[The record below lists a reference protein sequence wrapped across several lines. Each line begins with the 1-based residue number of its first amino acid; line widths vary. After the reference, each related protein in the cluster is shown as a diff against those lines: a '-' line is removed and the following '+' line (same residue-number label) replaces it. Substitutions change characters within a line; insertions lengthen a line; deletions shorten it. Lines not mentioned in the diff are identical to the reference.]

1 MMTNDKEQR
10 MNLDGRRWAGRLL
23 AAAVLAGGAMLP
35 AQAATPVPSGKWSFV
50 FKDKRGQEDRPVRVY
65 TYRPRQCD
73 STCPILFVLHGM
85 KRNASDYRDYWE
97 LAADRHG
104 FLVIAPE
111 FSDRAWPKAASY
123 NLGDVADNANRE
135 KWSYSVIEHLFD
147 EMRDGQK
154 DYRIFG
160 HSAGAQFV
168 HRMLFLLPGNRA
180 SAAIVANAGWY
191 MLPEWRADKVKARFP
206 HSFVESPVGEAELR
220 AALGRKVYVLLGEAD
235 TKTDDPNLDR
245 SEGAMMQGAN
255 RVERGESFFGA
266 ASGAAAVL
274 GVKLGWELSYVP
286 GVGHEGAKM
295 SRAAADT
302 VWGKGK

>member
-1 MMTNDKEQR
+1 MKPMEIRTIAKILGA
-10 MNLDGRRWAGRLL
+10 M
-23 AAAVLAGGAMLP
+23 LAGMALLLP

-50 FKDKRGQEDRPVRVY
+50 FNDKRGQEDRPVRVY

-73 STCPILFVLHGM
+73 STCPMLFVLHGM
-85 KRNASDYRDYWE
+85 KRNASAYRDYWE

-111 FSDRAWPKAASY
+111 FAERQWPKAASY
-123 NLGDVADNANRE
+123 NLGDVAGNPNRE
-135 KWSYSVIEHLFD
+135 QWAYSVIEHLFD

-168 HRMLFLLPGNRA
+168 HRMLFLLPQNRA

-191 MLPEWRADKVKARFP
+191 MIPEWRPDKATAKWP
-206 HSFVESPVGEAELR
+206 YSFVESPAGEAELR
-220 AALGRKVYVLLGEAD
+220 AALARKVYVLLGEAD
-235 TKTDDPNLDR
+235 TKTDAPDLDR
-245 SEGAMMQGAN
+245 SDGAMKQGAQ
-255 RVERGESFFGA
+255 RVERGENFFGA
-266 ASGAAAVL
+266 ASGAAAAL

-295 SRAAADT
+295 SRAAADI
-302 VWGKGK
+302 VWGKRK

>member
-1 MMTNDKEQR
+1 
-10 MNLDGRRWAGRLL
+10 MNADRRTMALQGMALGAALL
-23 AAAVLAGGAMLP
+23 GLATVLP

-50 FKDKRGQEDRPVRVY
+50 FNDKRGHADRQVRVY

-73 STCPILFVLHGM
+73 STCPILFVMHGR
-85 KRNASDYRDYWE
+85 KRNASAYRDYWE
-97 LAADRHG
+97 LPADRHG

-111 FSDRAWPKAASY
+111 FAERQWPKAAAYS
-123 NLGDVADNANRE
+123 LGDVADNASRE

-168 HRMLFLLPGNRA
+168 HRMLLLLPDNRA

-191 MLPEWRADKVKARFP
+191 LMPEWRGDKVAAKYP
-206 HSFVESPVGEAELR
+206 YSLVESPAGERELR
-220 AALGRKVYVLLGEAD
+220 QALARKVFVLLGEAD
-235 TKTDDPNLDR
+235 TKTDDPDLER
-245 SEGAMMQGAN
+245 SDGAMKQGAN
-255 RVERGESFFGA
+255 RVERGENFFGA
-266 ASGAAAVL
+266 ASGAAAAL

-286 GVGHEGAKM
+286 GVGHEGGKM
-295 SRAAADT
+295 SAAAADI
-302 VWGKGK
+302 VWGKGR